1 MISADSPLCTSAE
14 TSTLAY
20 GVSTVG
26 WSDVISRTPDSHV
39 RAAWLAGWATA
50 ALQPEPESTW

>member
-1 MISADSPLCTSAE
+1 MSPVSPLCTSAE

-26 WSDVISRTPDSHV
+26 WSDVIAWSPDSHV
-39 RAAWLAGWATA
+39 RAAWLAGSVTA